1 MSPDTAQVIPTPA
14 GHSIIGSRASAAVHH
29 REYAEISG
37 EGDSPEDAARRLA
50 DMLARTRDSVP
61 TAWHRQ
67 RLERAIEDVRA
78 FARRATT

>member
-1 MSPDTAQVIPTPA
+1 MSYDSTSVVPTPA
-14 GHSIIGSRASAAVHH
+14 VYSIVAVHASAVHH

-50 DMLARTRDSVP
+50 DTLARTLDCVP
-61 TAWHRQ
+61 AAWHRQ

-78 FARRATT
+78 FARRVAR